1 MIRGMPPQR
10 KQIYQSSH
18 IKSIGLKYA
27 QQTTTNQRLNL
38 FKMPT
43 KTNRTKVFIKDL
55 GQHVGKEITIQGW
68 MFNKRSG
75 KGIQFLQLRDGSGVV
90 QGIVFDKTESSEL
103 FKIADSLTP
112 ESSLTITGDVTKH
125 PKLEDTYELQVKKID
140 PIQIPA
146 DDYPIA
152 KKEHGPDFLLENRH
166 LWLRSSKQRAI
177 QIVRNTIINGIYE
190 YLNGQGFIKIDSPIL
205 TPNACE
211 GTTELFE
218 VEYFDEGSAY
228 LAQSGQLY
236 IEAAIFSV
244 GRCFDFGPVFRAEKS
259 KTRRHLTEFWMMD
272 AEAAFVEHEENMKI
286 QEGLIEYVVKKV
298 LAKNLKE
305 LATLERNI
313 EPLKKIEAP
322 FIRKTHAEVVKELRG
337 MGSDIKDNDDLGGDD
352 ETILTKKYDKP
363 IFVEKYP
370 AEVKAFYMKRDP
382 ADPSRALCADL
393 LAPEGYGEIIG
404 GSQREDDYDVLLS
417 RIREH
422 KLSEKAFAWYLDLRK
437 YGSVPHSGF
446 GIGLERLTGW
456 ICGTEHIRETI
467 PFPRMINRIY
477 P

>member
-1 MIRGMPPQR
+1 MP
-10 KQIYQSSH
+10 
-18 IKSIGLKYA
+18 
-27 QQTTTNQRLNL
+27 N
-38 FKMPT
+38 
-43 KTNRTKVFIKDL
+43 KVFIKDL
-55 GQHVGKEITIQGW
+55 GDHVGKDITIQGW

-75 KGIQFLQLRDGSGVV
+75 KGIQFLQLRDGTGVV

-103 FKIADSLTP
+103 FKTAASLTP
-112 ESSLTITGDVTKH
+112 ESSLSLAGEVTKH
-125 PKLEDTYELQVKKID
+125 PKLEDTYELQVKSIE
-140 PIQIPA
+140 PIQIPTEE
-146 DDYPIA
+146 YPIA
-152 KKEHGPDFLLENRH
+152 KKEHGVDFLLENRH
-166 LWLRSSKQRAI
+166 LWLRSPKQRAI
-177 QIVRNTIINGIYE
+177 QIIRNTIINGIYE

-211 GTTELFE
+211 GTTTLFE
-218 VEYFDEGSAY
+218 MKYFDEGKAY
-228 LAQSGQLY
+228 LTQSGQLY

-272 AEAAFVEHEENMKI
+272 AEAAFVEHDENMKI
-286 QEGLIEYVVKKV
+286 QEGLIVHVVKKV
-298 LAKNLKE
+298 LKENLKE

-322 FIRKTHAEVVKELRG
+322 FIKKTHAEVIKELRE
-337 MGSDIKDNDDLGGDD
+337 MGSDIKENDDLGGDD

-382 ADPSRALCADL
+382 KDPTRALCADL
-393 LAPEGYGEIIG
+393 LAPEGCGEIIG
-404 GSQREDDYDVLLS
+404 GSQREDDYETLLS
-417 RIREH
+417 RVREH
-422 KLSEKAFAWYLDLRK
+422 KLSEEAFKWYLELRK

-446 GIGLERLTGW
+446 GIGLERLVGW